1 MAPGDT
7 STLSPADSDAALVAA
22 DAAVEPATLD
32 AMVKAGVLFGR
43 AKRKTNPKMGKY
55 IFMTRS
61 GVEIID
67 VTQTLA
73 LIDAAGEY
81 LAGVLAGRGNV
92 LVVSTT
98 PAARDIAGAFA
109 ARLNCSSVTNR
120 WLGGTLTNFKVI
132 SGRVQHY
139 LKLKADRDGGKLA
152 KYTKKERLEFDRDI
166 ERMATLFTGLENMTT
181 LPQALLV
188 IGASAHETALREA
201 RQLGIPV
208 AAIISTDADPTAVR
222 CPIPASDTARSSI
235 AWVLDRLASRIETR
249 RTELAAAV
257 QPAPEVKK

>member
-1 MAPGDT
+1 MVDT
-7 STLSPADSDAALVAA
+7 PKTELTGTDRDAALAAA
-22 DAAVEPATLD
+22 DAAVEPATLE
-32 AMVKAGVLFGR
+32 AMVKAGVLYGR

-61 GVEIID
+61 GIEIID

-73 LIDAAGEY
+73 LIDAAADF
-81 LAGVLAGRGNV
+81 LAGALAGRGNV
-92 LVVSTT
+92 LVAGTT
-98 PAARDIAGAFA
+98 PAARDLARAFA
-109 ARLNCSSVTNR
+109 VRLNCSSVTNR

-132 SGRVQHY
+132 SARIQHF
-139 LKLKADRDGGKLA
+139 LKLRADRDGGKLSQ
-152 KYTKKERLEFDRDI
+152 YTKKERLEFDRDI

-201 RQLGIPV
+201 RQLNIPIV
-208 AAIISTDADPTAVR
+208 ALLSTDADPTAVR
-222 CPIPASDTARSSI
+222 YPIPAGDTARSSI

-257 QPAPEVKK
+257 QAAAPKAE